1 MKYALKWGI
10 SYRGKTYITVY
21 GKRKAHELLY
31 ILSMN
36 VTGLSVVAVQ
46 PRPRPRRKKRA
57 QEAAQL
63 PEIGQPGTAQARPPL
78 DKPPE

>member
-21 GKRKAHELLY
+21 GKKKAHELLY

-46 PRPRPRRKKRA
+46 PKPRPRRKKQNQSDR
-57 QEAAQL
+57 
-63 PEIGQPGTAQARPPL
+63 
-78 DKPPE
+78 